1 MSEIQERIY
10 PVLVKMVRKCCEIKA
25 AVVESDPTE
34 QGERALLNYGHT
46 LGHAI
51 EKLADFKLMHGHCVG
66 LGCIAAMGISAARGA
81 LPEEALTNLKE
92 RMERFHMPVTVSGL
106 SAEDIIETTKSDKKM
121 DSGTIRFVLLE
132 EVGKAYLDRT
142 VTDDE
147 MNAGL
152 SRILA

>member
-1 MSEIQERIY
+1 MKIDGRDLSVCEEMVLISNRI
-10 PVLVKMVRKCCEIKA
+10 KRD
-25 AVVESDPTE
+25 VVEMDPTE

-66 LGCIAAMGISAARGA
+66 LGCIAAMGISVARGTM
-81 LPEEALTNLKE
+81 PEEALIHLKE
-92 RMERFHMPVTVSGL
+92 RMERFHMPLTVSGL
-106 SAEDIIETTKSDKKM
+106 SAADIIETTKSDKKM
-121 DSGTIRFVLLE
+121 DSWTIRFILLE
-132 EVGKAYLDRT
+132 EVGKAYIDKN